1 MAIRFITAWNG
12 YRADQIV
19 DGLGATEE
27 ARLISLKFAVSD
39 LDGPD
44 NNPTQV
50 MASKTLTGGIKL
62 SSPVVMPLVQAMT
75 TAFFKPWKIASFGD
89 SRSNTGSTGPD
100 VSGSQLISNVR
111 APGWAV
117 AHMGDAELT
126 RNYGITGDNASGWAA
141 VARTGGKTF
150 ADLNASDVDA
160 VIVQYGINDAQ
171 ALTAAPTIF
180 GYLQALCAE
189 IMKSGKVVLFE
200 SINPVN
206 SPVASY
212 ASVQAIVDAVN
223 DSMSAWLGNFPESAI
238 YIDTATALKL
248 PNGFANPAYYQADN
262 LHFVQT
268 GAYLSGKL
276 IASAARSLLAKRP
289 GAFPAVD
296 SKSPNLL
303 NLMSPS
309 TFSIVETGTAS
320 AITVTNGQ
328 DASGYY
334 SDFTWTPATLTS
346 GECRVQVELAAN
358 FLTSATPYYALTG
371 QEILQASARVI
382 CDNGSG
388 NAPSAYSVAMRQRFY
403 TATVFRD
410 WGTIPP
416 GAPTAL
422 TPDFSE
428 KLDVRMTTP
437 PVQNT
442 AASVSAAPAL
452 GSGYQMQIF
461 VSSQVVGVPV
471 RVRVY
476 NPQLKVVGYNKTPVS
491 VTPPASASAFTNS
504 TTMNQQI
511 VISGG
516 TVSAI
521 AQNGVSTGLTSG
533 VFVLAPGDT
542 LTPTYTVAP
551 TMLVKHF

>member
-1 MAIRFITAWNG
+1 MASNLSVVTDAYHVQDSSGNIVGFM
-12 YRADQIV
+12 RADGTIKYNV
-19 DGLGATEE
+19 LADT
-27 ARLISLKFAVSD
+27 
-39 LDGPD
+39 
-44 NNPTQV
+44 NPV
-50 MASKTLTGGIKL
+50 TGGIKL
-62 SSPVVMPLVQAMT
+62 STPLAFPLIQSAN
-75 TAFFKPWKIASFGD
+75 TATFKPWKIASFGD
-89 SRSNTGSTGPD
+89 SRANTGSTGPD
-100 VSGSQLISNVR
+100 VSGSQLISNIR
-111 APGWAV
+111 APGWLA
-117 AHMGDAELT
+117 AHMGDAEFV
-126 RNYGITGDNASGWAA
+126 RNYGVSGDNASGWAVA
-141 VARTGGKTF
+141 ARTGGKTY
-150 ADLNASDVDA
+150 ADFNSSDVDA
-160 VIVQYGINDAQ
+160 VHIQYGVNDAM
-171 ALTAAPTIF
+171 ALTPAATIF
-180 GYLQALCAE
+180 GYLSALCTEA
-189 IMKSGKVVLFE
+189 MKGGKVVLFE

-206 SPVASY
+206 TPVASY
-212 ASVQAIVDAVN
+212 AAVQVIIDATN
-223 DSMSAWLGNFPESAI
+223 ALMQTWIAQFPDAAI
-238 YIDTATALKL
+238 YIDTATQLKL
-248 PNGFANPAYYQADN
+248 NGYANPAYYQTDS
-262 LHFVQT
+262 LHFSQP
-268 GAYLSGKL
+268 GAYFAGKIL
-276 IASAARSLLAKRP
+276 ATAARSLLAKRV

-303 NLMSPS
+303 NLVSPS

-320 AITVTNGQ
+320 AVTVTNGQ

-358 FLTSATPYYALTG
+358 FLTSSVPYYALTG
-371 QEILQASARVI
+371 QELLQASARIV

-388 NAPSAYSVAMRQRFY
+388 SAPSAYAVSMRQRFY

-416 GAPTAL
+416 GAPTAQ
-422 TPDFSE
+422 TPDIYE
-428 KLDVRMTTP
+428 KLDVRFTTP
-437 PVQNT
+437 QVQNT
-442 AASVSAAPAL
+442 AASVSATPAL
-452 GSGYQMQIF
+452 GSGYQMQVF
-461 VSSQVVGVPV
+461 VSSQVTGIPI

-491 VTPPASASAFTNS
+491 VTPPASAAAFTNR

-511 VISGG
+511 VISSG